1 MMRYLQFAALLIV
14 QAPLVMHAQV
24 VRIGGSKPK
33 PQLTL
38 GDNLTVAA
46 TPAAVTFQLVS
57 SGVAVASSPITV
69 TTTWTGISLLSSLIL
84 YASFLDSTSALSGGT
99 PIVKIPSSCVLGMDP
114 MGLPAAF
121 TPFTQVGP
129 FGGAGGS
136 LAVYSSLAILSLG
149 GSHTDMLTLKIN
161 LATLPQLPS
170 GTYRGLLS
178 LQAQAF

>member
-1 MMRYLQFAALLIV
+1 MTRYLQIAVLLIV
-14 QAPLVMHAQV
+14 PAPLMMCAQV
-24 VRIGGSKPK
+24 VRVGGTKPK
-33 PQLTL
+33 PQITI

-57 SGVAVASSPITV
+57 KGVAVASGPITV

-84 YASFLDSTSALSGGT
+84 YASFLDSTAALSGGT
-99 PIVKIPSSCVLGMDP
+99 PVVKIPSSCVLGIDP
-114 MGLPAAF
+114 AGVPTAY

-129 FGGAGGS
+129 FGGSGGS
-136 LAVYSSLAILSLG
+136 LMVYSSAAILSLG
-149 GSHTDMLTLKIN
+149 GSHTDMLTLEIN
-161 LATLPQLPS
+161 LATVPQLPS